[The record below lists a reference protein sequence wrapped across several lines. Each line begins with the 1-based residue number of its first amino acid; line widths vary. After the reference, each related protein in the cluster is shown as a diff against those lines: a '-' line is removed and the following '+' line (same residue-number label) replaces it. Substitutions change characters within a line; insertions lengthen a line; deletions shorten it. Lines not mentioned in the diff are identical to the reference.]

1 MESKLTIS
9 VAIATYNRAAMVR
22 NTVEAALAQS
32 RPPIEVVVADD
43 ASTDATA
50 EVLATLARGDSRV
63 RVLRQPK
70 NSGGVGNWNLAMR
83 ETSGDLIAWCSDD
96 DWFRPGHLEESAAFL
111 EAHPEVGL
119 VHSHF
124 VDFVESPL
132 GDATEFRRQRSPR
145 PLWTNAKNLLRYL
158 NRYYDWPFHPST
170 IVMRRRVWEEVGAF
184 DPGYQLADTDWFV
197 RAVERFPAVL
207 LPRYGVNNRRHVGN
221 WSNRVGSARMQRE
234 IFEIVERSLHRH
246 WPRWTL
252 GRSFWKFVWRM
263 NVRLRLLLT
272 LCARIR
278 GGHADAAYAAW
289 SAFCTSTG
297 RSMPEWIAAKGD
309 ALIRAR
315 LDRFATSSAS
325 SADGRGSLG
334 RPLPGSGPS
343 VRPL

>member
-22 NTVEAALAQS
+22 NTVEAALTQS
-32 RPPIEVVVADD
+32 RAPIEVMVADD
-43 ASTDATA
+43 ASTDSTP
-50 EVLATLARGDSRV
+50 EVLAELARHDTRV

-70 NSGGVGNWNLAMR
+70 NSGGVENWNLAMR
-83 ETSGDLIAWCSDD
+83 ETRGDLIAWCSDD
-96 DWFRPGHLEESAAFL
+96 DWFRPEHLEASAAFL

-124 VDFVESPL
+124 VDVIESPL
-132 GDATEFRRQRSPR
+132 GTATEYRRQRSEG
-145 PLWTNAKNLLRYL
+145 PLWTNAGNLFRYL

-170 IVMRRRVWEEVGAF
+170 IVMRRRVWQEVGAF
-184 DPGYQLADTDWFV
+184 DARYQLADTDWFV

-234 IFEIVERSLHRH
+234 IFEIVERALYRQ
-246 WPRWTL
+246 WPRWTPE
-252 GRSFWKFVWRM
+252 RAFWQFIWRM

-272 LCARIR
+272 VRARIR
-278 GGHADAAYAAW
+278 SGHDDAAYAAW

-297 RSMPEWIAAKGD
+297 RTLPEWIAGKGD
-309 ALIRAR
+309 SFIRAQLAR
-315 LDRFATSSAS
+315 TFSSLAA
-325 SADGRGSLG
+325 SADGAGNLG
-334 RPLPGSGPS
+334 RPVQGSGPS